1 MKYFKKNEII
11 FNHGDQNQTYY
22 VILKGEVNTYVPYTP
37 DQKNPGLSI
46 QSTLHIGDGFGEK
59 YLINKQ
65 RCAESAICTQDCYLI
80 VITKIAY
87 ETILCAFQ

>member
-22 VILKGEVNTYVPYTP
+22 VILKGEVNTYVPFTP

-46 QSTLHIGDGFGEK
+46 
-59 YLINKQ
+59 
-65 RCAESAICTQDCYLI
+65 
-80 VITKIAY
+80 
-87 ETILCAFQ
+87 